1 MTKITSFAWFM
12 VIVAIL
18 VWTGFGLLAWQLAEE
33 RAGYAAAKADAI
45 TRAQQ
50 ADAGS
55 RLATLVRDTK
65 EQREYLEELSHADV
79 IAAAA
84 TIEAAGEAAGAQL
97 TIDGATEASRAEGAP
112 STLQASIVVASARG
126 SLATLM
132 RVVQL
137 LETLP
142 FPSVVE
148 GVELR
153 MIGDS
158 ADWHL
163 TARIR
168 IVTTSYTGA

>member
-1 MTKITSFAWFM
+1 MVLVAVLAW
-12 VIVAIL
+12 A
-18 VWTGFGLLAWQLAEE
+18 GFGFLVWQLAAE
-33 RAGYAAAKADAI
+33 RAGYAAAKANAAA
-45 TRAQQ
+45 RAQQ

-55 RLATLVRDTK
+55 RLAALVRDTK
-65 EQREYLEELSHADV
+65 EQREYLEQLAHADV

-97 TIDGATEASRAEGAP
+97 TIDGATEVARADGAP
-112 STLQASIVVASARG
+112 STLQASIVVASAQG
-126 SLATLM
+126 SLVTLM

-153 MIGDS
+153 TIGNSD
-158 ADWHL
+158 DWHL

-168 IVTTSYTGA
+168 IVTTSYIGA